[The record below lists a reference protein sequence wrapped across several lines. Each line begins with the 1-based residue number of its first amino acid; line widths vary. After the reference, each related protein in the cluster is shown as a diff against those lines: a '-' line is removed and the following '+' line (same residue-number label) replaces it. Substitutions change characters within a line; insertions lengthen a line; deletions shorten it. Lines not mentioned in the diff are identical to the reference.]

1 MKALEYRAALA
12 VLGLTTAGVENLFGV
27 DQITSRLWATGEQDV
42 PRAVALCLLLMA
54 SHNLSV
60 AQAQILADSVD
71 VPLAKSA

>member
-1 MKALEYRAALA
+1 
-12 VLGLTTAGVENLFGV
+12 
-27 DQITSRLWATGEQDV
+27 
-42 PRAVALCLLLMA
+42 VALCLLLMA